1 MARPLEDIL
10 ILDLTQ
16 EICGPFCTQM
26 LADLGAT
33 VIKIEPPTGDS
44 SRRRGIRHGRSSTS
58 YMSLGRGK
66 KSMLL
71 DLGRAEERA
80 LFLQLA
86 GSADIIVE
94 DLGPG
99 VCDRLGIGYT
109 DVRKRKPDILYLSLT
124 GYGHEGMF
132 RDYSDQDAIVQALS
146 GFMSITGELGGAYT
160 KAGVPL
166 ADIFTG
172 IYGAIGVLA
181 GIIHRRHTGK
191 SLYIDIAK
199 LDVMLSAMPDTFA
212 KYMNTGQTTRP
223 KGCRH
228 QLVGF
233 FGPAKTKDGAV
244 ICMAAQ
250 DHQFKAMAEIL
261 GLEGLEKEERF
272 NSMSKRCAHIT
283 ELEPIIYSKTMEMT
297 MDELTEKLL
306 KRKIPAGSIYTIDR
320 ILESGYVQ
328 YHRSLMDVT
337 DKVEGTFKVVGPP
350 LRFSQFQ
357 WAEDAI
363 VSQPGEHTEAIVR
376 ELRAMDRTEAE
387 ARTDRTTAGVPL
399 EESLTETQTVS
410 RVQTEGS
417 STEGAVTERP
427 LAGVRILDLTRFM
440 AGPLGT
446 RILADLGA
454 EVIKV
459 ERGDQVS
466 EFSRSTEPTFGAT
479 SAYFLSINSGKED
492 IQLDLDRP
500 EHRELFLRLAAQCD
514 VVTENFRPGV
524 TEKLQITYEDVKKRN
539 PDVIYSTVS
548 GFGHTGPYRTQGC
561 VDTVAQA
568 MSGLMSLTGRRDGE
582 PVRCGSSVAD
592 VCASLYEVVA
602 ILASLIHRERTGRG
616 GFVDTPMISAML
628 SALGEEA
635 AAYLDQKIVARK
647 DGNRD
652 RSCALSQTVPAS
664 NGSVMVE
671 AVTEEHFAAFARLL
685 GLSSLLGDE
694 RYCGPKSRLEHIGT
708 LEEAVFPVT
717 RTMTMTELA
726 GACRRAG
733 IPAGEVNT
741 LERIFR
747 SGYIEERRLIRRVHD
762 SREGT
767 FKVLNLPIRFDR
779 FAIPDESFAPQPGEH
794 GTKILKRILGMSE
807 AEGSILWKERGTI

>member
-1 MARPLEDIL
+1 MGIRPLEKIRV
-10 ILDLTQ
+10 LDLTQ
-16 EICGPFCTQM
+16 EICRPFCTQM

-33 VIKIEPPTGDS
+33 VIKIEPPEGDS
-44 SRRRGIRHGRSSTS
+44 SRRRGIRHGGSSTS
-58 YMSLGRGK
+58 YMSLNRGK

-71 DLGRAEERA
+71 DLGREEERT

-124 GYGHEGMF
+124 GYGHQGMF
-132 RDYSDQDAIVQALS
+132 RDYSSQDAIVQALS

-160 KAGVPL
+160 KAGAPL

-172 IYGAIGVLA
+172 IYGTIGVLA

-228 QLVGF
+228 QLAGF

-272 NSMSKRCAHIT
+272 NSMNKRCVHIA
-283 ELEPIIYSKTMEMT
+283 ELEPIIFSKTMELT

-306 KRKIPAGSIYTIDR
+306 KRKIPAGSIYTIDK
-320 ILESGYVQ
+320 ILESGYAR
-328 YHRSLMDVT
+328 YHRSLMEVT
-337 DKVEGTFKVVGPP
+337 DKAEGTFKVVGPP
-350 LRFSQFQ
+350 LRSSQFQ
-357 WAEDAI
+357 WAEDAA
-363 VSQPGEHTEAIVR
+363 VSQLGEYTEAIVR
-376 ELRAMDRTEAE
+376 ELCG
-387 ARTDRTTAGVPL
+387 TAGAWTGRTADGGLAEGTPAEGRTAAKVPAERL
-399 EESLTETQTVS
+399 SVKEP
-410 RVQTEGS
+410 
-417 STEGAVTERP
+417 VTDRP
-427 LAGVRILDLTRFM
+427 LAGIRILDLTRFM

-459 ERGDQVS
+459 ERSDKLS
-466 EFSRSTEPTFGAT
+466 EFSRTTEPTFGTT

-500 EHRELFLRLAAQCD
+500 DHREVFLRLAEHCD
-514 VVTENFRPGV
+514 VVTDNFRPGI
-524 TEKLQITYEDVKKRN
+524 TEKLHIAYEDVKKRN

-548 GFGHTGPYRTQGC
+548 GFGYTGPYRTQGC

-568 MSGLMSLTGRRDGE
+568 MSGLMSLTGRREGE

-592 VCASLYEVVA
+592 VCASLYGAVA
-602 ILASLIHRERTGRG
+602 VLASIIYREQTGQG
-616 GFVDTPMISAML
+616 GFVDAPMISSML
-628 SALGEEA
+628 SVLAEEA
-635 AAYLDQKIVARK
+635 AAYLDQGVVARG

-652 RSCALSQTVPAS
+652 RSRALFQTVPAS
-664 NGSVMVE
+664 DGAVMVE
-671 AVTEEHFAAFARLL
+671 AATEEHFAAFVRLL
-685 GLSSLLGDE
+685 GRPSLLEDRWYGDP
-694 RYCGPKSRLEHIGT
+694 RSRLEHIGT
-708 LEEAVFPVT
+708 LEEALFPVT

-762 SREGT
+762 SKEGT

-779 FAIPDESFAPQPGEH
+779 FAIPEESFAPQPGEH
-794 GTKILKRILGMSE
+794 GAKIVKRILGLSE
-807 AEGSILWKERGTI
+807 DEIVRVWPIAGQKG

>member
-1 MARPLEDIL
+1 MGIRPLEKIRV
-10 ILDLTQ
+10 LDLTQ

-33 VIKIEPPTGDS
+33 VIKIEPPEGDS
-44 SRRRGIRHGRSSTS
+44 SRRRGIRHGGSSTS
-58 YMSLGRGK
+58 YMSLNRGK

-71 DLGRAEERA
+71 DLGREEERT

-124 GYGHEGMF
+124 GYGHQGMF
-132 RDYSDQDAIVQALS
+132 RDYSSQDAIVQALS

-160 KAGVPL
+160 KAGAPL

-172 IYGAIGVLA
+172 IYGTIGVLA
-181 GIIHRRHTGK
+181 GIIHRWHTGK

-228 QLVGF
+228 QLAGF

-272 NSMSKRCAHIT
+272 NSMNKRCVHIA
-283 ELEPIIYSKTMEMT
+283 ELEPIIFSKTME
-297 MDELTEKLL
+297 L
-306 KRKIPAGSIYTIDR
+306 
-320 ILESGYVQ
+320 
-328 YHRSLMDVT
+328 T
-337 DKVEGTFKVVGPP
+337 DKAEGTFKVVGPP
-350 LRFSQFQ
+350 LRSSQFQ
-357 WAEDAI
+357 WAEDAA
-363 VSQPGEHTEAIVR
+363 VSQFGEYTEAIVR
-376 ELRAMDRTEAE
+376 ELCG
-387 ARTDRTTAGVPL
+387 TAGAWTGRTADGGLAEGTPAEGRTAAKVPAERL
-399 EESLTETQTVS
+399 SVKEP
-410 RVQTEGS
+410 
-417 STEGAVTERP
+417 VTDRP
-427 LAGVRILDLTRFM
+427 LAGIRILDLTRFM

-459 ERGDQVS
+459 ERSDKLS
-466 EFSRSTEPTFGAT
+466 EFSRTTEPTFGTT

-500 EHRELFLRLAAQCD
+500 DHREVFLRLAEHCD
-514 VVTENFRPGV
+514 VVTDNFRPGV
-524 TEKLQITYEDVKKRN
+524 TEKLHIAYEDVKKRN

-548 GFGHTGPYRTQGC
+548 GFGYTGPYRTQGC

-568 MSGLMSLTGRRDGE
+568 MSGLMSLTGRREGE

-592 VCASLYEVVA
+592 VCASLYGAVA
-602 ILASLIHRERTGRG
+602 VLASIIYREQTGQG
-616 GFVDTPMISAML
+616 GFV
-628 SALGEEA
+628 EA
-635 AAYLDQKIVARK
+635 A
-647 DGNRD
+647 
-652 RSCALSQTVPAS
+652 
-664 NGSVMVE
+664 
-671 AVTEEHFAAFARLL
+671 TEEHFAAFVRLL
-685 GLSSLLGDE
+685 GRPSLLEDRRYGDP
-694 RYCGPKSRLEHIGT
+694 RSRLEHIGT
-708 LEEAVFPVT
+708 LEEALFPVT

-762 SREGT
+762 SKEGT

-779 FAIPDESFAPQPGEH
+779 FAIPEESFAPQPGEH
-794 GTKILKRILGMSE
+794 GAKIVKRILGLSE
-807 AEGSILWKERGTI
+807 DEIVRVWPIAGQKG